1 MKKKHASSLHLL
13 IIIFLLCNACSPYPQ
28 DVQKALQ
35 LAHHN
40 TAELEKVLNHYKNL
54 DSLKYEAACFLIAN
68 MPYHK
73 SRIEMVLPTE
83 YNDYFAKTD
92 SLYYLYFG
100 DMTAKQIKEFAFRI
114 PFATTWLQ
122 NIRFFLNLLILKKKK
137 ILNSSLQIF

>member
-1 MKKKHASSLHLL
+1 
-13 IIIFLLCNACSPYPQ
+13 
-28 DVQKALQ
+28 
-35 LAHHN
+35 
-40 TAELEKVLNHYKNL
+40 
-54 DSLKYEAACFLIAN
+54 
-68 MPYHK
+68 
-73 SRIEMVLPTE
+73 MVLPTE